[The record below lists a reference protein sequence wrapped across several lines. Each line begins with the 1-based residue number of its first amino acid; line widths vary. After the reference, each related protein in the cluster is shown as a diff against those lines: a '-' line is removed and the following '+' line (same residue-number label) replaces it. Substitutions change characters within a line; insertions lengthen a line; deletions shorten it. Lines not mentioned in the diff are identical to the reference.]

1 MRVVLYGASGMIGS
15 HILAELVR
23 RGHSVS
29 AATRHPERILPA
41 AGATPVLS
49 DATKP
54 ESVAQTAKSCDAAI
68 NAISPADGEP
78 MRLVQAA
85 RALLKALPGVGVQRL
100 IVVGNAG
107 TLEVSPGVLQMDL
120 ATFPSQWMGVAV
132 AQREVFHLLRES
144 KMDWTY
150 YCPASIIRP
159 GQRTGKFRVDTG
171 KMIFEENRPSHI
183 SLEDFAVA
191 IVDELENPQHLREQC
206 TAAY

>member
-23 RGHSVS
+23 RGHSVN
-29 AATRHPERILPA
+29 AATRHPERIPSA
-41 AGATPVLS
+41 AGARPVLS
-49 DATKP
+49 DATRP
-54 ESVAQTAKSCDAAI
+54 ESVAETATGCDAAI

-85 RALLKALPGVGVQRL
+85 KSLLKTLPEIGVQRL

-171 KMIFEENRPSHI
+171 KMIFEEDRPSHI

-191 IVDELENPQHLREQC
+191 IVDELENPQHVREQC